1 MSIDAL
7 ATGHRHDGVD
17 RNDGDHGDGSRQR
30 AWRAPAALAQRP
42 DSSSSCIAHPRRV
55 AVVCI
60 TMAFTINF
68 FLSFAW
74 DWPGVPALF
83 SHAGWLGF
91 APLRNP
97 LDDAPGV
104 QGLDSGGDL
113 RRPDPVRVVWIASTK
128 HRPLQAGA
136 DAYSELAAFI
146 IRASFWSV
154 FLVGFVDAVIS
165 FVRVEDFLPPLVGD
179 DMTIKLGLSKFRGQ
193 YVHLPLMALSCII
206 ALFTR
211 SLSVVWLALLIV
223 LAEIQIVFTRF
234 IFSYEQA
241 FMGDLVR
248 FWYASL
254 FLLASAYSL
263 VDEGH
268 VRVDVFYARFSE
280 KAQGV
285 DQRRRLHGAGG
296 AAVLGHPHHGM
307 WTKGSSLA
315 SPLLNFEISQS
326 GFGMYVKYLMAGLL
340 VIFASLDGGAVH
352 RILPRK
358 RRRAETEGHR
368 RRRGARER
376 RPVAPVGR
384 TPWNSSSSPSSSCSW
399 CSRSCPAFPSDSRC
413 PAPPSCPS
421 PPPRCSDGSSRTT
434 RAPTSPT
441 AVPSSG

>member
-1 MSIDAL
+1 MTST
-7 ATGHRHDGVD
+7 ATTATRPGAAV
-17 RNDGDHGDGSRQR
+17 S
-30 AWRAPAALAQRP
+30 AAYPAAGSVEVLSRLLAG
-42 DSSSSCIAHPRRV
+42 
-55 AVVCI
+55 VVISI
-60 TMAFTINF
+60 TLAFTVNF

-74 DWPGVPALF
+74 GWPGVPALF
-83 SHAGWLGF
+83 ADAGWSGF
-91 APLRNP
+91 APLRSP
-97 LDDAPGV
+97 LDDAQV
-104 QGLDSGGDL
+104 L
-113 RRPDPVRVVWIASTK
+113 RGWIQVSIYVVPVLCIVAWVASTK

-136 DAYSELAAFI
+136 DAYSALAAFI

-154 FLVGFVDAVIS
+154 FLVGLVDAALS
-165 FVRVEDFLPPLVGD
+165 FLRVEDFLPLFVGD

-223 LAEIQIVFTRF
+223 LSEFQIVITRF

-280 KAQGV
+280 KRKAWTNAVGSMALGV
-285 DQRRRLHGAGG
+285 PLCW
-296 AAVLGHPHHGM
+296 VILTMGM

-326 GFGMYVKYLMAGLL
+326 GFGMYVKYMMAGLL
-340 VIFASLDGGAVH
+340 VIFALSMAAQFTAYFLESVAVL
-352 RILPRK
+352 RRK
-358 RRRAETEGHR
+358 ET
-368 RRRGARER
+368 
-376 RPVAPVGR
+376 
-384 TPWNSSSSPSSSCSW
+384 
-399 CSRSCPAFPSDSRC
+399 DDD
-413 PAPPSCPS
+413 APPTTAAPS
-421 PPPRCSDGSSRTT
+421 HP
-434 RAPTSPT
+434 
-441 AVPSSG
+441 

>member
-1 MSIDAL
+1 MTSTATTTTGPDIGTSRPATL
-7 ATGHRHDGVD
+7 AGV
-17 RNDGDHGDGSRQR
+17 GLVEIASRIF
-30 AWRAPAALAQRP
+30 AA
-42 DSSSSCIAHPRRV
+42 
-55 AVVCI
+55 AVVSI
-60 TMAFTINF
+60 TFAFTANF
-68 FLSFAW
+68 FLTFGW
-74 DWPGVPALF
+74 GWPGLPALF
-83 SHAGWLGF
+83 ADAGWFGF
-91 APLRNP
+91 APLRDS
-97 LDDAPGV
+97 LDGAQVFRGWIQVAIYVVPI
-104 QGLDSGGDL
+104 LFA
-113 RRPDPVRVVWIASTK
+113 VVWIASTL
-128 HRPLQAGA
+128 HRPLQVGA
-136 DAYSELAAFI
+136 NAYSELAAFI

-165 FVRVEDFLPPLVGD
+165 FVRVEGFLPLLVGD

-248 FWYASL
+248 FWYASC

-280 KAQGV
+280 KRKAWTNAVGSMALGV
-285 DQRRRLHGAGG
+285 PLCW
-296 AAVLGHPHHGM
+296 VILTMGM

-340 VIFASLDGGAVH
+340 VIFALSMAAQFTAYFLESVAVL
-352 RILPRK
+352 RRK
-358 RRRAETEGHR
+358 DTDDDA
-368 RRRGARER
+368 
-376 RPVAPVGR
+376 AP
-384 TPWNSSSSPSSSCSW
+384 
-399 CSRSCPAFPSDSRC
+399 
-413 PAPPSCPS
+413 
-421 PPPRCSDGSSRTT
+421 T
-434 RAPTSPT
+434 RA
-441 AVPSSG
+441 APSHP